1 MINNEIYS
9 LKDVSQHI
17 AVIRSRY
24 MFIKEKMNKI
34 LTLLLFL
41 LSFFASAQSVSDL
54 NKEKYY
60 KLEINQFDYAVM
72 NSYPQTVID
81 VKNKKKKSIIKLKT
95 HGTLNE
101 YNSII
106 SNTNA
111 ETIMDAKKY
120 LQSSELI
127 DYTEEN
133 IELIYNKLQLSELSE
148 FHCAKVI
155 LNFLSA
161 VIKYD
166 RKLAEEISSGL
177 CFGRPASWVLENQRG
192 TCGEYTNLFI
202 ALMRLR
208 GIPCKFITGLYYSET
223 QTSFHAWAEFYDVK
237 TGWIAVDPQ
246 GGIIGIS
253 SNHIKLKEGI
263 DYIDTG
269 FDMTKCN
276 CSIKEIKK

>member
-1 MINNEIYS
+1 
-9 LKDVSQHI
+9 
-17 AVIRSRY
+17 

-41 LSFFASAQSVSDL
+41 LAFFASAQSVSDL

-106 SNTNA
+106 SNTNN
-111 ETIMDAKKY
+111 ENIKDEKKY
-120 LQSSELI
+120 LQASELI

-148 FHCAKVI
+148 FQCAKVI

-177 CFGRPASWVLENQRG
+177 CFGKPASWVLENQRG

-253 SNHIKLKEGI
+253 SNHIKLMEGI

-276 CSIKEIKK
+276 CSIKEIKKKHKTIFEKTL